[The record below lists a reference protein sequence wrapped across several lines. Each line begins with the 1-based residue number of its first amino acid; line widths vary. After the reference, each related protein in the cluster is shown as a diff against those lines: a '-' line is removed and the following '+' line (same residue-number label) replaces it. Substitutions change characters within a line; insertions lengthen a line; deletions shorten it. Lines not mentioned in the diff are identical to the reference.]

1 MLPSGR
7 TLLQF
12 GDFRIDTHDRVLM
25 RGDQE
30 IPLPPTAIE
39 TLLAL
44 LEGGGH
50 VLRNEE
56 LYTRVW
62 PNAFVEPGGLNRNI
76 FQIRKALGK
85 DYIKT
90 IPKVGF
96 QWVGPL
102 EVSTIEVEQPAI
114 KSLLVL
120 PLENLS
126 GDPRQDVL
134 AAGTTE
140 ALLANLHRISALKV
154 VFVQSRAKAA
164 QDAAREWRA
173 EAALTGSVVACGN
186 SVRINVNVIGSSS
199 GELFLAKRYEGEI
212 QDILRLQDTATQDVA
227 EAIRVELTRME
238 IEALSRSRQV
248 NPQSHIEYL
257 EGRFLWNRRRT
268 DTFHR
273 ALAHFQRALELDP
286 SYAPAHAGMADVYSL
301 LGSTSYDALPP
312 REVMPKAKAAAL
324 AALDLDGSL
333 PEAHA
338 SLAYVLFSYDWD
350 WAGAEREFKKALELN
365 QGCVTAHHWYGLYL
379 LAMGQTREA
388 IHELRMAQER
398 EPLSAAVSTGIGWCH
413 YLARE
418 YEDAIRQIRKTLE
431 LEGEFVIGHCMLG
444 MAYTQTGDHEQA
456 IAALDRA
463 LNLSAANLFALAV
476 LGRTY
481 AVSGRQQQAR
491 DILKKL
497 NELAMSRYVP
507 AVYVAAIHLAL
518 GEDDQAFA
526 CTKKAFED
534 RSHYLVYTAID
545 PSIERLQHDRRF
557 RLLLRKLGLPGFPNR

>member
-1 MLPSGR
+1 LF
-7 TLLQF
+7 QF
-12 GDFRIDTHDRVLM
+12 GDLRIDTHDRVLM

-30 IPLPPTAIE
+30 ISLPPKAIE

-56 LYTRVW
+56 LYKRIW

-76 FQIRKALGK
+76 FQIRRALGK

-90 IPKVGF
+90 IPRVGF

-114 KSLLVL
+114 RSLLVL

-164 QDAAREWRA
+164 QDAVREWRA
-173 EAALTGSVVACGN
+173 EAALTGSVVAGGN
-186 SVRINVNVIGSSS
+186 SVRINVKVVGSDS
-199 GELFLAKRYEGEI
+199 GELILAKQYEGGI

-227 EAIRVELTRME
+227 EAFRVKLTRME
-238 IEALSRSRQV
+238 IRALSRSPQV

-286 SYAPAHAGMADVYSL
+286 GNALAHAGMADVYSL

-365 QGCVTAHHWYGLYL
+365 QGCVTAHHWYGHYL

-388 IHELRMAQER
+388 IHEMRMAHER

-413 YLARE
+413 YIAQE
-418 YEDAIRQIRKTLE
+418 YEDAIRQFRKTLE
-431 LEGEFVIGHCMLG
+431 LEEGFVIGHCMLG
-444 MAYTQTGDHEQA
+444 MAHTQTGDYEKA
-456 IAALDRA
+456 IVALDRA
-463 LNLSAANLFALAV
+463 LNLSPANPFALSA
-476 LGRTY
+476 LGRMY
-481 AVSGRQQQAR
+481 AVSGRQQKAR
-491 DILKKL
+491 NTIREL
-497 NELAMSRYVP
+497 NELAKSRYVP
-507 AVYVAAIHLAL
+507 AVYAAAIHLAL
-518 GEDDQAFA
+518 GEIDQAFA
-526 CTKKAFED
+526 GAKKALED
-534 RSHYLVYTAID
+534 RSHYLLYIAID
-545 PSIERLQHDRRF
+545 PSIERFRQDPRFSPLLQ
-557 RLLLRKLGLPGFPNR
+557 KLGLPELA